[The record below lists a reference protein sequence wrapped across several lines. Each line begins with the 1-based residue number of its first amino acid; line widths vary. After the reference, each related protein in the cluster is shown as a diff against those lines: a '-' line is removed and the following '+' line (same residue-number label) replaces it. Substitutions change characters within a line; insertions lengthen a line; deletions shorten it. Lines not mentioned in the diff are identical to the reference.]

1 MGQGRSR
8 QRHAAVHFLLRRHSP
23 SLRPQRPVAIQ
34 KAFTGLLA
42 IPGFALTFGP
52 TKVELARS
60 GDLAYE
66 TGDDEF
72 TIVMRE
78 RWSRRARRLACPAEQ
93 SSVALAFGRRKAC
106 VVRTLL
112 SARPCR
118 KAFHPGVV
126 VVGESSNACQAP
138 LGCLPHRTTYLALV
152 VWGFASLSMASG
164 VLPSPREAFA
174 PLVRLAVVSRP
185 DFVDAF
191 EKRIGPFVKGC
202 FVDI

>member
-1 MGQGRSR
+1 MHINYGLSTDFAVARSR
-8 QRHAAVHFLLRRHSP
+8 WLPLRTNEPVLLRKSVVIVDQPQRKPVRIKLHFLLM
-23 SLRPQRPVAIQ
+23 RP
-34 KAFTGLLA
+34 
-42 IPGFALTFGP
+42 
-52 TKVELARS
+52 
-60 GDLAYE
+60 
-66 TGDDEF
+66 F

-126 VVGESSNACQAP
+126 VVSESSNACQAP

-152 VWGFASLSMASG
+152 VWGLPLLS
-164 VLPSPREAFA
+164 
-174 PLVRLAVVSRP
+174 LAVRSGRWGRRVGVFGEVG
-185 DFVDAF
+185 FVLGG
-191 EKRIGPFVKGC
+191 RRN
-202 FVDI
+202 